1 MNIVQKMIV
10 CVALATL
17 LLGCGK
23 DCDFV
28 SLGEAT
34 VQRRT
39 EFVGAVVRACSRFE
53 ELDASDVK
61 FNTSVK
67 DGLPLITISCAR
79 MKPMA
84 LERAISV
91 ALTNISMVYPGL
103 GFMSNGDGSW
113 NVLMPAE
120 IRIPKAGGFGIG
132 LE

>member
-1 MNIVQKMIV
+1 MNAMRKIMV
-10 CVALATL
+10 CGALAAL
-17 LLGCGK
+17 LFGCVK
-23 DCDFV
+23 EREIV

-34 VQRRT
+34 EQRRS
-39 EFVGAVVRACSRFE
+39 EFASAVVRACGSFE

-61 FNTSVK
+61 FDISSK
-67 DGLPLITISCAR
+67 DGLPVITVSCAR

-120 IRIPKAGGFGIG
+120 IRIPRTGGFGIG
-132 LE
+132 PE